1 MSEARILVVED
12 NDLNRK
18 LVRDVLQ
25 HAGFEVVEAP
35 TGERGVDLARE
46 SPPDLVLMDLQ
57 LPGIDG
63 TEAFRQLRQSP
74 STAAVPIVALTA
86 FAMREDQERVERLGF
101 DGYLTKPLNVR
112 ALPKQVRGYLARGGP
127 CDD

>member
-12 NDLNRK
+12 NDRNRK

-46 SPPDLVLMDLQ
+46 NPPDLVLMDLQ

-101 DGYLTKPLNVR
+101 DGYLIKPLNVR
-112 ALPKQVRGYLARGGP
+112 ALPKQVRGYLTRGGP